1 MNKAGALLLNIMM
14 VLAVIGLILAVISEL
29 QNIQKEAEK
38 VQTTETHKPSIQ
50 RVDLNGVSCFVLEK
64 YRGIDCVVAP

>member
-1 MNKAGALLLNIMM
+1 MNKTGALLLNVMM
-14 VLAVIGLILAVISEL
+14 VLAAIGLILAIISQF

-38 VQTTETHKPSIQ
+38 VQTAETNKPSIQ

-64 YRGIDCVVAP
+64 YRGIDCVVTP

>member
-1 MNKAGALLLNIMM
+1 MNKAGVLLLNIMM

-38 VQTTETHKPSIQ
+38 VQRTETDKPSIQ

-64 YRGIDCVVAP
+64 YRGIDCVVTP

>member
-1 MNKAGALLLNIMM
+1 MNKTGELLLNVMM
-14 VLAVIGLILAVISEL
+14 VLAAIGLILAIISQF

-38 VQTTETHKPSIQ
+38 VQTAETNKPSIQ

-64 YRGIDCVVAP
+64 YRGIDCVVTP

>member
-1 MNKAGALLLNIMM
+1 MNKTGALLLNIMM

-38 VQTTETHKPSIQ
+38 VQTAETNKPSIQ
-50 RVDLNGVSCFVLEK
+50 RIDLNGVSCFVLEK
-64 YRGIDCVVAP
+64 YRGIDCVVTP